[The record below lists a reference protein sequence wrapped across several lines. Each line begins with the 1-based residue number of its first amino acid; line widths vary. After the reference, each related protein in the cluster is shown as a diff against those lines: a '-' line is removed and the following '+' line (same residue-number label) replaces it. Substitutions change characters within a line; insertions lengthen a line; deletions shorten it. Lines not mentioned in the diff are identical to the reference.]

1 MATLNSATDSVDA
14 AMEEI
19 RVLRCDLQRMTTARE
34 DADAIIQGKERE
46 LQMVTMHLRRV
57 EELLRRSEDCQKKLE
72 NKIRQAL
79 AILDNANTPPAVLA
93 IRLSIVVCSRG
104 LSSLI
109 SNFTQCVIM

>member
-57 EELLRRSEDCQKKLE
+57 EELPEETREQNPAGIGDTGQCQHAAGGTC
-72 NKIRQAL
+72 N
-79 AILDNANTPPAVLA
+79 
-93 IRLSIVVCSRG
+93 
-104 LSSLI
+104 
-109 SNFTQCVIM
+109 